1 MPAARRGMWNIVGK
15 FDEIKI
21 RQIENLIS
29 ASTHLLKLFKEQE
42 KLTHFKHDL
51 IKKHHAE

>member
-1 MPAARRGMWNIVGK
+1 MWNIVGE